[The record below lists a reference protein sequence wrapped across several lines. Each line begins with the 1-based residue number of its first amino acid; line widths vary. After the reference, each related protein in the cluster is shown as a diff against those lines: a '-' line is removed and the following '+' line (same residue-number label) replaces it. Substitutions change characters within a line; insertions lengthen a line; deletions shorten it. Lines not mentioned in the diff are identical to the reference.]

1 MNDQIQSKILP
12 LLFFV
17 LLGAAF
23 YSNTLDVPYYLDDY
37 HNITENHTLRLS
49 SLTVEGFKNVISGG
63 PLKAR
68 PVAYLSFAINYYF
81 HQYNLYGY
89 HLVNI
94 AIHILTGFL
103 LYLFIRITFRSPV
116 LYSQSQKSLQI
127 ALFAALLWFV
137 HPVQTQS
144 VTYIVQRMNSLAS
157 MFYILAFW
165 LYAKGRLSPEKKY
178 SGVWFAG
185 CAISWVLAM
194 GTKEIAATLPLFI
207 FLYEWYFFRDLDIS
221 WLKKRT
227 VYIIGL
233 FIALICLVYVYMG
246 PDPIEKILSNYQM
259 RDFSLQER
267 LLTELRVIFFYVSLV
282 FFPLPGRL
290 SLEHNF
296 TLSGSLFDPS
306 TTVLSLL
313 GLLFIFTLAISYAKR
328 YRLAS
333 FCVLWFLGNLVI
345 ESSILPL
352 EILFEHRLYL
362 PTMLIFVPICQII
375 STQMNWHRLSI
386 GLLLTI
392 ILVLGVMTYSRN
404 QVWRDP
410 VSFWTNSIRHSP
422 GNARLYNNL
431 GLVFYKR
438 GEIPNSIKEFEEAL
452 RLNPAY
458 ALAHNN
464 LGLSY
469 RVLGNPDK
477 AVLHFSRALFFNPK
491 ISEAHSNL
499 GAIYGQQG
507 QFNKS
512 YLHLQE
518 AVRLN
523 PASANAH
530 NNFGNILLL
539 LGRFNEA
546 IDHYRE
552 ALRLMPNYE
561 EAKYNLAI
569 ATDRAARRR

>member
-49 SLTVEGFKNVISGG
+49 SLTVEGLNNVFSGG

-333 FCVLWFLGNLVI
+333 FCVLWFLGNLAI
-345 ESSILPL
+345 ESSVLPL